1 MSGSCTRS
9 RATPE
14 AEKLMTLLFALV
26 LLAGLVVGVIA
37 MLGGIDRKQR
47 HGAWVKY
54 LNLPTAGAAAALF
67 GIVGYP
73 LAKYSSLGTAAILA
87 IAGAAA
93 AAAAAGIVILIAG
106 WAVPSAALH
115 VEDPRFAL
123 QGHPA
128 RVSQSIAAGRA
139 GRNILRARRRA
150 PHHPRPG
157 ARGRADRGRLRSR
170 DRANR
175 KWYCVRR
182 ALEQYRTGARKA
194 QLSLDR
200 R

>member
-1 MSGSCTRS
+1 
-9 RATPE
+9 
-14 AEKLMTLLFALV
+14 MTLFFALT

-47 HGAWVKY
+47 HGPWVKY

-73 LAKYSSLGTAAILA
+73 LSKYSSLGTASMIA

-93 AAAAAGIVILIAG
+93 AAAAAGMVILIAG

-128 RVSQSIAAGRA
+128 RVSRSIVSGHPGEIFYEQDGTRRTTPAVGLEEAPIAVGSEVVIERIEDGIA
-139 GRNILRARRRA
+139 YVELWSNIERE
-150 PHHPRPG
+150 
-157 ARGRADRGRLRSR
+157 
-170 DRANR
+170 
-175 KWYCVRR
+175 
-182 ALEQYRTGARKA
+182 LEK
-194 QLSLDR
+194 LS
-200 R
+200 